1 MTELASRIVAG
12 DVRAL
17 ARGLTLVENRAEGWQ
32 ELMQEVAPHGGRA
45 LIAGITGAPGSGK
58 STLTDQL
65 IRVLRAEGKTVG
77 VIAVDPSSPF
87 SGGAILGDRIRM
99 QDHCGDA
106 GVFIRSMA
114 ARGTLGGLASATP
127 DLALLL
133 DAAGRDVV
141 LIETVG
147 VGQGEVE
154 VARAAEVTAVVLVP
168 GMGDDIQAIK
178 AGVMEIASV
187 FVINKADHAGADELE
202 HDLRAA
208 QDRPIVRTVATEGKG
223 VAELLAAMR
232 AARTRARTIFHD

>member
-1 MTELASRIVAG
+1 MKELASRIAAG
-12 DVRAL
+12 EARAL

-32 ELMQEVAPHGGRA
+32 ELMREAAPHGGRA
-45 LIAGITGAPGSGK
+45 LTVGLTGAPGSGK
-58 STLTDQL
+58 STLTSQL
-65 IRVLRAEGKTVG
+65 VSVLRAEGKTVG

-99 QDHCGDA
+99 QDHHGDA

-114 ARGTLGGLASATP
+114 ARGTLGGLAEATR
-127 DLALLL
+127 
-133 DAAGRDVV
+133 DAARLMDAGGRDVV

-154 VARAAEVTAVVLVP
+154 VARVAEVTAVVLVP

-202 HDLRAA
+202 RDLRAE

-223 VAELLAAMR
+223 IAELLAALR
-232 AARTRARTIFHD
+232 ASRTRGRAIFHY